1 LRTERVG
8 EVVTYTVEWV
18 AAPVVLGGM
27 MLVLIGPFALI
38 AVIIVAFAM
47 LAALVALVGAV
58 LALPYLLV
66 RSVYRRLAKRW
77 PATEAN
83 AAAQLTYSKGF
94 SSIEGVEQ

>member
-1 LRTERVG
+1 VG
-8 EVVTYTVEWV
+8 EVVTYVVEWI
-18 AAPVVLGGM
+18 AAPVVLGA

-66 RSVYRRLAKRW
+66 RSVHRRLAERR
-77 PATEAN
+77 PATETN
-83 AAAQLTYSKGF
+83 SAAQLAYDVTA
-94 SSIEGVEQ
+94 V

>member
-1 LRTERVG
+1 MG
-8 EVVTYTVEWV
+8 EVVTYVVEWI

-27 MLVLIGPFALI
+27 LVLIAPFALI
-38 AVIIVAFAM
+38 AAIIVAFAM

-66 RSVYRRLAKRW
+66 RSVHRRLAERR

-83 AAAQLTYSKGF
+83 SAAQLAYDVTA
-94 SSIEGVEQ
+94 V

>member
-1 LRTERVG
+1 MG
-8 EVVTYTVEWV
+8 EVVTYTVEWI
-18 AAPVVLGGM
+18 AAPVVVGGM
-27 MLVLIGPFALI
+27 LILIGPFALI

-66 RSVYRRLAKRW
+66 RSVHRRLAERR

-83 AAAQLTYSKGF
+83 SAVQPASEVTA
-94 SSIEGVEQ
+94 V

>member
-1 LRTERVG
+1 
-8 EVVTYTVEWV
+8 VTYVVEWIP
-18 AAPVVLGGM
+18 APVVLGG

-58 LALPYLLV
+58 LVLPYLLV
-66 RSVYRRLAKRW
+66 RSVHRRLAERR

-83 AAAQLTYSKGF
+83 SAAQLACDVTA
-94 SSIEGVEQ
+94 V

>member
-1 LRTERVG
+1 MG
-8 EVVTYTVEWV
+8 EVVTYTVEWI
-18 AAPVVLGGM
+18 AAPVVLGG

-66 RSVYRRLAKRW
+66 RSVHRRLAERR

-83 AAAQLTYSKGF
+83 SAAQLVTA
-94 SSIEGVEQ
+94 V